1 MGINNTAPALE
12 SRDFLKMI
20 TTDIGT
26 RDKKMRE
33 EKTLKKAKEL
43 QGLSCRKVLADLLDQ
58 FETVDFRGRA
68 GLDEDAKLTR
78 KIYVIIS
85 LMK

>member
-58 FETVDFRGRA
+58 FETVDFRGACRI
-68 GLDEDAKLTR
+68 GRGR
-78 KIYVIIS
+78 KANPENIRYYFH
-85 LMK
+85 